1 MDQLVDHFGES
12 IDLSGDTSA
21 SLRGYLVANAADK
34 VADKG
39 AALLLERLDAEKT
52 PVRVSEMPRIFK
64 LHVVMRALLKI
75 NTSVKTRNLTNCDGC
90 HQKAA
95 EGSFAQRDL
104 VVPGLTKVI
113 RPGGQF

>member
-1 MDQLVDHFGES
+1 LN
-12 IDLSGDTSA
+12 GDTNA
-21 SLRGYLVANAADK
+21 SLRGYLTANAADK

-39 AALLLERLDAEKT
+39 AALLLERLDPEKT
-52 PVRVSEMPRIFK
+52 PVRITEVPRIFK
-64 LHVVMRALLKI
+64 LHVVMRAVLKI
-75 NTSVKTRNLTNCDGC
+75 NTTVKTRSLTNCDGC
-90 HQKAA
+90 HQKAG